1 MSYGCMRFM
10 KFINFQGYYCSL
22 LHHDDLAVAIKGFTK
37 ILFYC
42 IKKAHFFYGVREVFQ
57 KIFYKN

>member
-1 MSYGCMRFM
+1 MGYGCMRFV

-37 ILFYC
+37 I
-42 IKKAHFFYGVREVFQ
+42 
-57 KIFYKN
+57 